1 MQVWGTRIMSRDAF
15 LFLCASAFAIA
26 AVPEPSQAATAGA
39 SRAKPVAMQAPA
51 RPAAGKPVAAR
62 KGMALAPVRY
72 SGGYLQCVT
81 FARDVSGIHL
91 SGNANTWWYGAAGRF
106 ARGQRPEVGSVLNFR
121 ASGGMRMGH
130 VSVVSR
136 IVSTREILIDDAN
149 WAAPGQ
155 RKGMVRRGASV
166 IDVSPNNDWTEVRVA
181 NGIGSW
187 GRVYPTYG
195 FIYPRADHTAGAER
209 IEIAAA
215 RYTPALAPQPVP
227 APRTTAGSVWTWQGT
242 VAVQTGAVQ
251 TGAVQTGAVQT
262 GATPSTARQALR
274 LPTAEMLRPATPT
287 RWAWVNG
294 QAVALD

>member
-1 MQVWGTRIMSRDAF
+1 MQVWGRRITTRDA
-15 LFLCASAFAIA
+15 LIFLCASAFAIA
-26 AVPEPSQAATAGA
+26 AVPKPAEAASAGA
-39 SRAKPVAMQAPA
+39 SRAKPASIQVPA
-51 RPAAGKPVAAR
+51 RPAAKPAAAR
-62 KGMALAPVRY
+62 KAMALAPARY
-72 SGGYLQCVT
+72 SGGGYLQCVT

-91 SGNANTWWYGAAGRF
+91 SGNAHTWWHSAAGRF

-215 RYTPALAPQPVP
+215 RYAPAAAHAA
-227 APRTTAGSVWTWQGT
+227 APRAEPATRSPAAGGWTWQGT
-242 VAVQTGAVQ
+242 MAVQTGA
-251 TGAVQTGAVQT
+251 APA
-262 GATPSTARQALR
+262 ASRQALR
-274 LPTAEMLRPATPT
+274 LPTAEMLRPTPAAPT
-287 RWAWVNG
+287 RWGWVNG